1 MSLVRHAFRNPYLVS
16 AIAAGLCLLGAAVIS
31 RIPTD
36 ILPDFKKPVIASFFS
51 YPGLPTV
58 EMEKSVTSRV
68 ERALT
73 LAGGLERIES
83 RTMPGATLIKVF
95 FEAGTNPSSAMN
107 DIVNLEAS
115 DMFHL
120 PPGIEYPFTLRSE
133 PANEPVILA
142 AISGEGLSESE
153 LYTIGY
159 YAVRN
164 KMGGLQG
171 VQIPHP
177 FGGKFRQMM
186 IYVDPDKMR
195 SYALSPTDVVD
206 ALERANLV
214 LAGGT
219 LKLGGTDYQVHP
231 INTLQQTKDINEV
244 VVAVRGGMPIRIADV
259 GYTKDDAALQY
270 NIVRVNGTRS
280 VYCPMLREPGENTI
294 QVVDRIRE
302 GIATEI
308 PAMKARGDMP
318 EAADVTL
325 VNDQSGYIR
334 TAIANLNKEVLLGAV
349 LVALVIFLFLGQIR
363 SSLAVVIIM
372 PLSIL
377 AGMLGFYFTGHTLNV
392 MTLGGLALAVGTV
405 VDAGIVVVENISR
418 HLDMGKSRREAAMDG
433 AAEVAGPVFAGTVTT
448 LAIFIPA
455 IFLEGMTSYL
465 FAPLALAATTTIG
478 ASFFIAMTVVPVFCG
493 RIMRARKS
501 GSKAAADEVSTRG
514 IMGLVHGIYD
524 NLFKAALKIPVV
536 AAIVIAAASVFALT
550 LLPLVGTE
558 LFPDVDSGTFE
569 IRIRTTPGTQ
579 LEDTEKLVAKIEDT
593 VKAVI
598 PEEEI
603 LALISNIGM
612 PVGKGAGF
620 STILSSNSGPDSA
633 YLIVNLTTSGRS
645 TSSRDYI
652 RALREKLN
660 TDFPNERFLFVSGGI
675 INAALNEGVAVP
687 IDIQINGGKLDVMRN
702 IAEDLVKKVR
712 DVPGAV
718 DVQVA
723 QMNDYPQLDIQV
735 DRAKAALLGLDQ
747 RHIAENITTAL
758 GSSLGFNS
766 IIWVDPS
773 SGTDF
778 FMGVQYE
785 TNEAESLDELRNL
798 PISIPAHNGRPATT
812 VPLSTIATIQRVN
825 IPGEVSHVAIGRV
838 MDVYVNVDGRDL
850 GSVVSDVEEIISNT
864 ELPLGNTIE
873 LRGPVATMREGAT
886 AIELGL
892 ATAVVLI
899 FLVLMAQFRSLI
911 DPFIIILAV
920 PLGLS
925 GVVLVLLLT
934 GTTLN
939 IQSLMG
945 TLMMIGVV
953 VNNSIL
959 IVEFANHLLR
969 EGRSPVEAAFTAA
982 RIRLRPILMTAA
994 VLVASMLPL
1003 SFQFMPGNEAMIPL
1017 ARALIGGMT
1026 VSTILTLFLVPCV
1039 YALIKRT
1046 PSSDSNADPVAA

>member
-1 MSLVRHAFRNPYLVS
+1 MSLVRNAFRNPYLVS
-16 AIAAGLCLLGAAVIS
+16 ALAAGLCLLGAAVIS

-51 YPGLPTV
+51 YPGLPTI

-83 RTMPGATLIKVF
+83 RTMPGATLIKIF

-206 ALERANLV
+206 ALEKANLV

-231 INTLQQTKDINEV
+231 INTLQTPKDIDEV
-244 VVAVRGGMPIRIADV
+244 VVAVRGGMPIRIGDI

-318 EAADVTL
+318 EAANVTL

-334 TAIANLNKEVLLGAV
+334 TAIANLNKEVLLGAG

-377 AGMLGFYFTGHTLNV
+377 VGMLGFYFTGHTLNV

-418 HLDMGKSRREAAMDG
+418 HLDMGKTSREAAMDG

-493 RIMRARKS
+493 RIMRGKKS
-501 GSKAAADEVSTRG
+501 GDRASAADEVATGG

-524 NLFKAALKIPVV
+524 NLLKAALKIPVI
-536 AAIVIAAASVFALT
+536 ATLAIAAASVFALT

-579 LEDTEKLVAKIEDT
+579 LEDTERLVAKVEET

-598 PEEEI
+598 PQNEI

-633 YLIVNLTTSGRS
+633 YLIVNLTTSGRT

-652 RALREKLN
+652 RTLREKLN
-660 TDFPNERFLFVSGGI
+660 ADFPNERFLFVSGGI

-687 IDIQINGGKLDVMRN
+687 IDLQISGGKLDGIRN
-702 IAEDLVKKVR
+702 IAEDLAKRVQE
-712 DVPGAV
+712 VPGTA

-747 RHIAENITTAL
+747 SHIAKNITTAL

-785 TNEAESLDELRNL
+785 TNEVDSLDELRNL
-798 PISIPAHNGRPATT
+798 PISIPAFEGKPATT

-825 IPGEVSHVAIGRV
+825 IPGEISHAAIGRV

-850 GSVVSDVEEIISNT
+850 GSVVADIEEIIDGL
-864 ELPLGNTIE
+864 ELPLGYGIE
-873 LRGPVATMREGAT
+873 VRGPIATMREGAT
-886 AIELGL
+886 SLELGL

-899 FLVLMAQFRSLI
+899 FLVLMAQFRSLL

-945 TLMMIGVV
+945 TLMMVGVV

-959 IVEFANHLLR
+959 IVEFANQLLR
-969 EGRSPVEAAFTAA
+969 EGRSPVDAAFTAA

-1003 SFQFMPGNEAMIPL
+1003 SFQFAPGNEAMIPL

-1046 PSSDSNADPVAA
+1046 PSSDSVTA

>member
-1 MSLVRHAFRNPYLVS
+1 MSLVRNAFRNPYLVS
-16 AIAAGLCLLGAAVIS
+16 ALAAGLCLLGAAVIS

-51 YPGLPTV
+51 YPGLPTI

-83 RTMPGATLIKVF
+83 RTMPGATLIKIF

-206 ALERANLV
+206 ALEKANLV

-231 INTLQQTKDINEV
+231 INTLQTPKDIDEV
-244 VVAVRGGMPIRIADV
+244 VVAVRGGMPIRIGDI

-318 EAADVTL
+318 EAANVTL

-377 AGMLGFYFTGHTLNV
+377 VGMLGFYFTGHTLNV

-418 HLDMGKSRREAAMDG
+418 HLDMGKTSREAAMDG

-493 RIMRARKS
+493 RIMRGKKS
-501 GSKAAADEVSTRG
+501 GDRASAAHEVATGG

-524 NLFKAALKIPVV
+524 NLLKAALKIPVI
-536 AAIVIAAASVFALT
+536 ATLAIAAASVFALT

-579 LEDTEKLVAKIEDT
+579 LEDTERLVAKVEET

-598 PEEEI
+598 PQNEI

-633 YLIVNLTTSGRS
+633 YLIVNLTTSGRT

-652 RALREKLN
+652 RTLREKLN
-660 TDFPNERFLFVSGGI
+660 ADFPNERFLFVSGGI

-687 IDIQINGGKLDVMRN
+687 IDLQISGGKLDGIRN
-702 IAEDLVKKVR
+702 IAEDLAKRVQE
-712 DVPGAV
+712 VPGTA

-747 RHIAENITTAL
+747 SHIAKNITTAL

-785 TNEAESLDELRNL
+785 TNEVDSLDELRNL
-798 PISIPAHNGRPATT
+798 PISIPAFEGKPATT

-825 IPGEVSHVAIGRV
+825 IPGEISHAAIGRV

-850 GSVVSDVEEIISNT
+850 GSVVADIEEIIDGL
-864 ELPLGNTIE
+864 ELPLGYGIE
-873 LRGPVATMREGAT
+873 VRGPIATMREGAT
-886 AIELGL
+886 SLELGL

-899 FLVLMAQFRSLI
+899 FLVLMAQFRSLL

-945 TLMMIGVV
+945 TLMMVGVV

-959 IVEFANHLLR
+959 IVEFANQLLR
-969 EGRSPVEAAFTAA
+969 EGRSPVDAAFTAA

-1003 SFQFMPGNEAMIPL
+1003 SFQFAPGNEAMIPL

-1046 PSSDSNADPVAA
+1046 PSSDSVTA

>member
-1 MSLVRHAFRNPYLVS
+1 MSLVRNAFRNPYLVS
-16 AIAAGLCLLGAAVIS
+16 ALAAGLCLLGAAVIS

-51 YPGLPTV
+51 YPGLPTI

-83 RTMPGATLIKVF
+83 RTMPGATLIKIF

-206 ALERANLV
+206 ALEKANLV

-231 INTLQQTKDINEV
+231 INTLQTPKDIDEV
-244 VVAVRGGMPIRIADV
+244 VVAVRGGMPIRIGDI

-318 EAADVTL
+318 EAANVTL

-334 TAIANLNKEVLLGAV
+334 TAIANLNKEVLLGAG

-377 AGMLGFYFTGHTLNV
+377 VGMLGFYFTGHTLNV

-418 HLDMGKSRREAAMDG
+418 HLDMGKTSREAAMDG

-493 RIMRARKS
+493 RIMRGKKS
-501 GSKAAADEVSTRG
+501 GDRASAADEVATGG

-524 NLFKAALKIPVV
+524 NLLKAALKIPVI
-536 AAIVIAAASVFALT
+536 ATLAIAAASVFALT

-579 LEDTEKLVAKIEDT
+579 LEDTERLVAKVEET

-598 PEEEI
+598 PQNEI

-652 RALREKLN
+652 RTLREKLN
-660 TDFPNERFLFVSGGI
+660 ADFPNERFLFVSGGI

-687 IDIQINGGKLDVMRN
+687 IDLQISGGKLDGIRN
-702 IAEDLVKKVR
+702 IAEDLAKRVQE
-712 DVPGAV
+712 VPGTA

-747 RHIAENITTAL
+747 SHIAKNITTAL

-785 TNEAESLDELRNL
+785 TNEVDSLDELRNL
-798 PISIPAHNGRPATT
+798 PISIPAFEGKPATT

-825 IPGEVSHVAIGRV
+825 IPGEISHAAIGRV

-850 GSVVSDVEEIISNT
+850 GSVVADIEEIIDGL
-864 ELPLGNTIE
+864 ELPLGYGIE
-873 LRGPVATMREGAT
+873 VRGPIATMREGAT
-886 AIELGL
+886 SLELGL

-899 FLVLMAQFRSLI
+899 FLVLMAQFRSLL

-945 TLMMIGVV
+945 TLMMVGVV

-959 IVEFANHLLR
+959 IVEFANQLLR
-969 EGRSPVEAAFTAA
+969 EGRSPVDAAFTAA

-1003 SFQFMPGNEAMIPL
+1003 SFQFAPGNEAMIPL

-1046 PSSDSNADPVAA
+1046 PSSDSVTA

>member
-1 MSLVRHAFRNPYLVS
+1 MSLVRNAFRNPYLVS
-16 AIAAGLCLLGAAVIS
+16 ALAAGLCLLGAAVIS

-51 YPGLPTV
+51 YPGLPTI

-83 RTMPGATLIKVF
+83 RTMPGATLIKIF

-206 ALERANLV
+206 ALEKANLV

-231 INTLQQTKDINEV
+231 INTLQTPKDIDEV
-244 VVAVRGGMPIRIADV
+244 VVAVRGGMPIRIGDI

-318 EAADVTL
+318 EAANVTL

-334 TAIANLNKEVLLGAV
+334 TAIANLNKEVLLGAG

-377 AGMLGFYFTGHTLNV
+377 VGMLGFYFTGHTLNV

-418 HLDMGKSRREAAMDG
+418 HLDMGKTSREAAMDG

-493 RIMRARKS
+493 RIMRGKKS
-501 GSKAAADEVSTRG
+501 GDRASAADEVATGG

-524 NLFKAALKIPVV
+524 NLLKAALKIPVI
-536 AAIVIAAASVFALT
+536 ATLAIAAASVFALT

-579 LEDTEKLVAKIEDT
+579 LEDTERLVAKVEET

-598 PEEEI
+598 PQNEI

-633 YLIVNLTTSGRS
+633 YLIVNLTTSGRT

-652 RALREKLN
+652 RTLRKKLN
-660 TDFPNERFLFVSGGI
+660 ADFPNERFLFVSGGI

-687 IDIQINGGKLDVMRN
+687 IDLQISGGKLDGIRN
-702 IAEDLVKKVR
+702 IAEDLAKRVQE
-712 DVPGAV
+712 VPGTA

-747 RHIAENITTAL
+747 SHIAKNITTAL

-785 TNEAESLDELRNL
+785 TNQVDSLDELRNL
-798 PISIPAHNGRPATT
+798 PISIPAFEGKPATT

-825 IPGEVSHVAIGRV
+825 IPGEISHAAIGRV

-850 GSVVSDVEEIISNT
+850 GSVVADIEEIIDGL
-864 ELPLGNTIE
+864 ELPLGYGIE
-873 LRGPVATMREGAT
+873 VRGPIATMREGAT
-886 AIELGL
+886 SLELGL

-899 FLVLMAQFRSLI
+899 FLVLMAQFRSLL

-945 TLMMIGVV
+945 TLMMVGVV

-959 IVEFANHLLR
+959 IVEFANQLLR
-969 EGRSPVEAAFTAA
+969 EGRSPVDAAFTAA

-1003 SFQFMPGNEAMIPL
+1003 SFQFAPGNEAMIPL

-1046 PSSDSNADPVAA
+1046 PSSDSVTA

>member
-1 MSLVRHAFRNPYLVS
+1 MSLVRNAFRNPYLVS
-16 AIAAGLCLLGAAVIS
+16 ALAAGLCLLGAAVIS

-51 YPGLPTV
+51 YPGLPTI

-83 RTMPGATLIKVF
+83 RTMPGATLIKIF

-206 ALERANLV
+206 ALEKANLV

-231 INTLQQTKDINEV
+231 INTLQTPKDIDEV
-244 VVAVRGGMPIRIADV
+244 VVAVRGGMPVRIGDI

-318 EAADVTL
+318 EAANVTL

-334 TAIANLNKEVLLGAV
+334 TAIANLNKEVLLGAG

-377 AGMLGFYFTGHTLNV
+377 VGMLGFYFTGHTLNV

-418 HLDMGKSRREAAMDG
+418 HLDMGKTSREAAMDG

-493 RIMRARKS
+493 RIMRGKKS
-501 GSKAAADEVSTRG
+501 GDRASAADEVATGG

-524 NLFKAALKIPVV
+524 NLLKAALKIPVI
-536 AAIVIAAASVFALT
+536 ATLAIAAASVFALT

-579 LEDTEKLVAKIEDT
+579 LEDTERLVAKVEET

-598 PEEEI
+598 PQNEI

-633 YLIVNLTTSGRS
+633 YLIVNLTTSGRT

-652 RALREKLN
+652 RTLREKLN
-660 TDFPNERFLFVSGGI
+660 ADFPNERFLFVSGGI

-687 IDIQINGGKLDVMRN
+687 IDLQISGGKLDGIRN
-702 IAEDLVKKVR
+702 IAEDLAKRVQE
-712 DVPGAV
+712 VPGTA

-747 RHIAENITTAL
+747 SHIAKNITTAL

-785 TNEAESLDELRNL
+785 TNQVDSLDELRNL
-798 PISIPAHNGRPATT
+798 PISIPAFEGKPATT

-825 IPGEVSHVAIGRV
+825 IPGEISHAAIGRV

-850 GSVVSDVEEIISNT
+850 GSVVADIEEIIDGL
-864 ELPLGNTIE
+864 ELPLGYGIE
-873 LRGPVATMREGAT
+873 VRGPIATMREGAT
-886 AIELGL
+886 SLELGL

-899 FLVLMAQFRSLI
+899 FLVLMAQFRSLL

-945 TLMMIGVV
+945 TLMMVGVV

-959 IVEFANHLLR
+959 IVEFANQLLR
-969 EGRSPVEAAFTAA
+969 EGRSPVDAAFTAA

-1003 SFQFMPGNEAMIPL
+1003 SFQFAPGNEAMIPL

-1046 PSSDSNADPVAA
+1046 PSSDSVTA

>member
-1 MSLVRHAFRNPYLVS
+1 MSLVRLAFRNPYLIV
-16 AIAAGLCLLGAAVIS
+16 ALTAGLCLLGGAVLP
-31 RIPTD
+31 RIPAD

-51 YPGLPTV
+51 YPGLPTM

-83 RTMPGATLIKVF
+83 RTMPGASLIKIF

-142 AISGEGLSESE
+142 AISGEGLSESQ

-195 SYALSPTDVVD
+195 AYSLAPTDVVE
-206 ALERANLV
+206 ALENANLV

-219 LKLGGTDYQVHP
+219 LKLGGTEYQVHP
-231 INTLQQTKDINEV
+231 VNTLQQPKDIDEV
-244 VVAVRGGMPIRIADV
+244 VVAVRGGMPVRISDI
-259 GYTKDDAALQY
+259 GYTKDDSALQY
-270 NIVRVNGTRS
+270 NIVRVNGSRS

-302 GIATEI
+302 GIAREI
-308 PAMKARGDMP
+308 PAMRARGDIP

-325 VNDQSGYIR
+325 VNDQSGYVR
-334 TAIANLNKEVLLGAV
+334 TAIANLKKEVLLGAA
-349 LVALVIFLFLGQIR
+349 LVAIVIFLFLGQLR
-363 SSLAVVIIM
+363 SSLAVVIMM

-377 AGMLGFYFTGHTLNV
+377 IGMLAFYFTGHTLNV

-418 HLDMGKSRREAAMDG
+418 HLDMGKGRLEAARDG
-433 AAEVAGPVFAGTVTT
+433 AAEVAGPVLAGTVTT

-455 IFLEGMTSYL
+455 IFLSGMTKFL
-465 FAPLALAATTTIG
+465 FAPLSLAATTTIG
-478 ASFFIAMTVVPVFCG
+478 ASFFIAMTVVPILCG
-493 RIMRARKS
+493 RILRAKKNPS
-501 GSKAAADEVSTRG
+501 TASDEVSTRG
-514 IMGLVHGIYD
+514 IMGIVHALYD
-524 NLFKAALKIPVV
+524 NLLKAALKIPVL
-536 AAIVIAAASVFALT
+536 AAGAIAAGSVAALT

-569 IRIRTTPGTQ
+569 IRIRTTPGTR
-579 LEDTEKLVAKIEDT
+579 LEDTEKLVAQIEDA

-598 PEEEI
+598 PQEEI

-633 YLIVNLTTSGRS
+633 YLIVNLATSGRS
-645 TSSRDYI
+645 TSTRSYI
-652 RALREKLN
+652 RTLREKLN
-660 TDFPNERFLFVSGGI
+660 ADFPNERFLFVSGGI

-687 IDIQINGGKLDVMRN
+687 IDVQISGGKLDV
-702 IAEDLVKKVR
+702 IR
-712 DVPGAV
+712 DITEELEKRIREVPGTA

-735 DRAKAALLGLDQ
+735 DRTKAALLGLTQ
-747 RHIAENITTAL
+747 RDVAENVTTAL
-758 GSSLGFNS
+758 GSSLGFKS
-766 IIWVDPS
+766 IIWVDPN

-798 PISIPAHNGRPATT
+798 PVSIPAREDQPATT
-812 VPLSTIATIQRVN
+812 VPLSTIATIKRVN
-825 IPGEVSHVAIGRV
+825 IPGEISHVAIGRV

-850 GSVVSDVEEIISNT
+850 GSVVNDIEKVIADT
-864 ELPLGNTIE
+864 ELPPGNAVT

-886 AIELGL
+886 ALEFGL
-892 ATAVVLI
+892 VTAVALI
-899 FLVLMAQFRSLI
+899 FLVLMAQFRSLL

-925 GVVLVLLLT
+925 GVVLALLGT

-959 IVEFANHLLR
+959 IVEFANQLLA
-969 EGRSPVEAAFTAA
+969 EGRSPAEAAFAAA

-1003 SFQFMPGNEAMIPL
+1003 SFQFAPGNEAMIPL
-1017 ARALIGGMT
+1017 ARALIGGMA
-1026 VSTILTLFLVPCV
+1026 VSTLLTLFLVPCV
-1039 YALIKRT
+1039 YALIKRA
-1046 PSSDSNADPVAA
+1046 PSIEPAAA

>member
-1 MSLVRHAFRNPYLVS
+1 MSLVRNAFRNPYLVS
-16 AIAAGLCLLGAAVIS
+16 ALAAGLCLLGAAVIS

-51 YPGLPTV
+51 YPGLPTI

-83 RTMPGATLIKVF
+83 RTMPGATLIKIF

-133 PANEPVILA
+133 PANDPVILA

-206 ALERANLV
+206 ALENANLV

-231 INTLQQTKDINEV
+231 INTLQQPKDINEV
-244 VVAVRGGMPIRIADV
+244 VVAVRGGMPIRIGDI

-318 EAADVTL
+318 EAANVTL

-334 TAIANLNKEVLLGAV
+334 TAIANLNKEVLLGAG

-377 AGMLGFYFTGHTLNV
+377 VGMLGFYFTGHSLNV

-418 HLDMGKSRREAAMDG
+418 HLDMGKTSREAAMDG

-465 FAPLALAATTTIG
+465 FAPLDLAATTTIG

-493 RIMRARKS
+493 RIMRGKKS
-501 GSKAAADEVSTRG
+501 GDRAAAADEVATGG

-524 NLFKAALKIPVV
+524 NLLKAALKIPVV
-536 AAIVIAAASVFALT
+536 ATVAIAAASVFALT

-579 LEDTEKLVAKIEDT
+579 LEDTEKLVEKIEET

-598 PEEEI
+598 PQEEI

-633 YLIVNLTTSGRS
+633 YLIVNLTTSGRT
-645 TSSRDYI
+645 TSSREYI
-652 RALREKLN
+652 RTLREKLN
-660 TDFPNERFLFVSGGI
+660 ADFPNERFLFVSGGI

-687 IDIQINGGKLDVMRN
+687 IDLQISGGKLDGIRN
-702 IAEDLVKKVR
+702 IAEDLAKRVQE
-712 DVPGAV
+712 VPGTA

-747 RHIAENITTAL
+747 SHIAKNITTAL

-785 TNEAESLDELRNL
+785 TNEVDSLDELRNL
-798 PISIPAHNGRPATT
+798 PISIPAFEGKSATT

-825 IPGEVSHVAIGRV
+825 IPGEISHAAIGRV

-850 GSVVSDVEEIISNT
+850 GSVVADIEEIIDSL
-864 ELPLGNTIE
+864 ELPLGYGIE
-873 LRGPVATMREGAT
+873 VRGPIATMREGAT
-886 AIELGL
+886 ALELGL

-899 FLVLMAQFRSLI
+899 FLVLMAQFRSLL

-945 TLMMIGVV
+945 TLMMVGVV

-959 IVEFANHLLR
+959 IVEFANQLLR
-969 EGRSPVEAAFTAA
+969 EGRSPVDAAFMAA

-1003 SFQFMPGNEAMIPL
+1003 SFQFAPGNEAMIPL

-1039 YALIKRT
+1039 YALIKRA
-1046 PSSDSNADPVAA
+1046 PSSEPAAA

>member
-1 MSLVRHAFRNPYLVS
+1 MSLVRNAFRNPYLVS
-16 AIAAGLCLLGAAVIS
+16 ALAAGLCLLGAAVIS

-51 YPGLPTV
+51 YPGLPTI

-83 RTMPGATLIKVF
+83 RTMPGATLIKIF

-206 ALERANLV
+206 ALEKANLV

-231 INTLQQTKDINEV
+231 INTLQTPKDIDEV
-244 VVAVRGGMPIRIADV
+244 VVAVRGGMPVRIGDI

-318 EAADVTL
+318 EAANVTL

-334 TAIANLNKEVLLGAV
+334 TAIANLNKEVLLGAG

-377 AGMLGFYFTGHTLNV
+377 VGMLGFYFTGHTLNV

-418 HLDMGKSRREAAMDG
+418 HLDMGKTSREAAMDG

-493 RIMRARKS
+493 RIMRGKKS
-501 GSKAAADEVSTRG
+501 GDRASAADEVATGG

-524 NLFKAALKIPVV
+524 NLLKAALKIPVI
-536 AAIVIAAASVFALT
+536 ATLAIAAASVFALT

-579 LEDTEKLVAKIEDT
+579 LEDTERLVAKVEET

-598 PEEEI
+598 PQNEI

-633 YLIVNLTTSGRS
+633 YLIVNLTTSGRT

-652 RALREKLN
+652 RTLREKLN
-660 TDFPNERFLFVSGGI
+660 ADFPNERFLFVSGGI

-687 IDIQINGGKLDVMRN
+687 IDLQISGGKLDGIRN
-702 IAEDLVKKVR
+702 IAEDLAKRVQE
-712 DVPGAV
+712 VPGTA

-747 RHIAENITTAL
+747 SHIAKNITTAL

-785 TNEAESLDELRNL
+785 TNEVDSLDELRNL
-798 PISIPAHNGRPATT
+798 PISIPAFEGKPATT

-825 IPGEVSHVAIGRV
+825 IPGEISHAAIGRV

-850 GSVVSDVEEIISNT
+850 GSVVADIEEIIDGL
-864 ELPLGNTIE
+864 ELPLGYGIE
-873 LRGPVATMREGAT
+873 VRGPIATMREGAT
-886 AIELGL
+886 SLELGL

-899 FLVLMAQFRSLI
+899 FLVLMAQFRSLL

-945 TLMMIGVV
+945 TLMMVGVV

-959 IVEFANHLLR
+959 IVEFANQLLR
-969 EGRSPVEAAFTAA
+969 EGRSPVDAAFTAA

-1003 SFQFMPGNEAMIPL
+1003 SFQFAPGNEAMIPL

-1046 PSSDSNADPVAA
+1046 PSSDSVTA

>member
-1 MSLVRHAFRNPYLVS
+1 MFLVRLAFRNPYLIS
-16 AIAAGLCLLGAAVIS
+16 ALAIGLCLLGATVVP
-31 RIPTD
+31 RLPTD
-36 ILPDFKKPVIASFFS
+36 ILPDFKKPVVASFFS

-83 RTMPGATLIKVF
+83 RTMPGASLIKIF

-120 PPGIEYPFTLRSE
+120 PPGIEFPFTLRSE
-133 PANEPVILA
+133 PANEPVVLA
-142 AISGEGLSESE
+142 AISGEGLSESA

-164 KMGGLQG
+164 KMGGLRG

-186 IYVDPDKMR
+186 IYVDPEKMR
-195 SYALSPTDVVD
+195 SYALSPTDVVT
-206 ALERANLV
+206 ALEKANLV

-219 LKLGGTDYQVHP
+219 LKLGGTEYQVHP
-231 INTLQQTKDINEV
+231 INTLQQTKDIDEV
-244 VVAVRGGMPIRIADV
+244 VVAVRGGMPVRISDI
-259 GYTKDDAALQY
+259 GYAKDDAALQY
-270 NIVRVNGTRS
+270 NIVRVNGVRS

-302 GIATEI
+302 GIAKEI

-318 EAADVTL
+318 EAAEVAL

-334 TAIANLNKEVLLGAV
+334 TAIANLNKEVLLGGG
-349 LVALVIFLFLGQIR
+349 LVALVILLFLGQIR

-372 PLSIL
+372 PLSLLI
-377 AGMLGFYFTGHTLNV
+377 GMLAFYFTGHTLNV

-418 HLDMGKSRREAAMDG
+418 HLEMGKSRREAALDG

-455 IFLEGMTSYL
+455 MFLEGMTSYL

-478 ASFFIAMTVVPVFCG
+478 ASFFITMTVVPIFCG

-501 GSKAAADEVSTRG
+501 ATLAADEASTGG

-524 NLFKAALKIPVV
+524 NLLKVALKVPALAALII
-536 AAIVIAAASVFALT
+536 AGASAFAIMLA
-550 LLPLVGTE
+550 PLVGTE

-569 IRIRTTPGTQ
+569 IRIRTTPGTR
-579 LEDTEKLVAKIEDT
+579 LEDTEKLVAKIEDA
-593 VKAVI
+593 VKDTI
-598 PEEEI
+598 PKDEI

-645 TSSRDYI
+645 TSAREYI
-652 RALREKLN
+652 RTLRGKLAA
-660 TDFPNERFLFVSGGI
+660 DFPNERFLFVAGGI

-687 IDIQINGGKLDVMRN
+687 IDVQIAGSKGDVMRG
-702 IAEDLVKKVR
+702 IAEKLVTQIR

-718 DVQVA
+718 DVQIA

-735 DRAKAALLGLDQ
+735 DRGKAALFGLTQSD
-747 RHIAENITTAL
+747 IAQNVTTAL

-785 TNEAESLDELRNL
+785 TNEMNSLEELQNL
-798 PISIPAHNGRPATT
+798 PVAIPEQPGRPAST
-812 VPLSTIATIQRVN
+812 VPLSSIATIKRVN
-825 IPGEVSHVAIGRV
+825 IPGEISHVAIGRV
-838 MDVYVNVDGRDL
+838 MDVYVNVDKRAL
-850 GSVVSDVEEIISNT
+850 GSVVKEIDKIIAAA
-864 ELPLGNTIE
+864 ELPLGNTVSV
-873 LRGPVATMREGAT
+873 RGPVATMREGAAALEFGLLT
-886 AIELGL
+886 AI
-892 ATAVVLI
+892 VLI
-899 FLVLMAQFRSLI
+899 FLALMAQFRSLL

-925 GVVLVLLLT
+925 GVVLALLGT
-934 GTTLN
+934 GTTFN

-945 TLMMIGVV
+945 ALMMVGVV

-959 IVEFANHLLR
+959 IVEFANQLLAQ
-969 EGRSPVEAAFTAA
+969 GRTPAEAAFTAA

-1003 SFQFMPGNEAMIPL
+1003 SFQFAPGNEAMIPL

-1026 VSTILTLFLVPCV
+1026 VSTLLTLFLVPCV
-1039 YALIKRT
+1039 YALIKRA
-1046 PSSDSNADPVAA
+1046 PQAAPQAA